1 MKHFLITL
9 ALLSLNYTYSQ
20 RFINQDPFVNT
31 GFKAT
36 SLDEMSRFPL
46 MKMKIAEENY
56 EKIRAL
62 RKELY
67 RIKEGIKINQEKY
80 HPSINGIND
89 ILYKLITEDYD
100 LADPGINTI
109 IRQTS
114 AYIDETINKYNED
127 IRIYNERKKYNY

>member
-20 RFINQDPFVNT
+20 RFINPSSISNVSFE
-31 GFKAT
+31 AT
-36 SLDEMSRFPL
+36 SLDEMSRLPL